1 MNIKQKNVNSYNKKI
16 GIANI
21 IWLKTSGGDINDP
34 IINEINIIYFRFL
47 KKDNLIIL
55 FKNKLIIING
65 IEIKVIHKKLY

>member
-34 IINEINIIYFRFL
+34 IINEINIIYFRWFL

-65 IEIKVIHKKLY
+65 NWNKSNT

>member
-34 IINEINIIYFRFL
+34 IINETNIIYFRWFL

-65 IEIKVIHKKLY
+65 NWNKSNT

>member
-21 IWLKTSGGDINDP
+21 IWLKTSGGDISDP
-34 IINEINIIYFRFL
+34 IINEINIIYFRWFL

-65 IEIKVIHKKLY
+65 NWNKSNT

>member
-34 IINEINIIYFRFL
+34 IINEINMIYFRWFL
-47 KKDNLIIL
+47 KKDNLITL

-65 IEIKVIHKKLY
+65 NWNKSNT